1 MSTEDSALLGVN
13 RVLDN
18 AVTSGI
24 GSDELWKADRYN
36 FTILLV
42 TVFLV
47 GGGQLVGTTE
57 MSVAVVFLEMDVVA
71 EGISLEVKG
80 MLSRRL
86 EGG

>member
-13 RVLDN
+13 RVLN
-18 AVTSGI
+18 AVTSGVD
-24 GSDELWKADRYN
+24 SNELWKADGHD
-36 FTILLV
+36 FTISLV

-47 GGGQLVGTTE
+47 GGGQLVGTTV
-57 MSVAVVFLEMDVVA
+57 MSAPVVFLEMGVVA
-71 EGISLEVKG
+71 EGTSLEVKG